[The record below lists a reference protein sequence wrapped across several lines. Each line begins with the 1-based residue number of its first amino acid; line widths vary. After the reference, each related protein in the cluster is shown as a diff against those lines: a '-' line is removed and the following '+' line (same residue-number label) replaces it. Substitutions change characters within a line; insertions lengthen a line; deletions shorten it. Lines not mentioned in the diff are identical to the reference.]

1 MSTGRG
7 EGVCSGGTGRRLL
20 DVQVHLL
27 QLVLQSAVPA
37 LESDV
42 DVVLLA
48 QVPRETAMI
57 SVRTRDGEAGLADM
71 RWVEGDR
78 QPVC

>member
-1 MSTGRG
+1 M
-7 EGVCSGGTGRRLL
+7 
-20 DVQVHLL
+20 QVDFL
-27 QLVLQSAVPA
+27 QLVLQSTAPA
-37 LESDV
+37 LEAHIDI
-42 DVVLLA
+42 VLLSKVA
-48 QVPRETAMI
+48 GETAMI